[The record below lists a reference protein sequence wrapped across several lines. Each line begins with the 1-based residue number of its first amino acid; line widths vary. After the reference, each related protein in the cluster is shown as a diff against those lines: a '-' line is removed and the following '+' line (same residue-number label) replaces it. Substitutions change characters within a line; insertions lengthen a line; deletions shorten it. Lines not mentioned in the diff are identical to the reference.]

1 MKRLAPLVVSMN
13 LLDQP
18 IKSSFGQRA
27 SPVHVSDTIV
37 DELGSGKLRQA
48 KPYADTVSVVGGRLV
63 GLLINFFLLEA
74 RASLMARASL
84 LFYNL
89 LRLEPLSW
97 LEPRYYFWS

>member
-1 MKRLAPLVVSMN
+1 MYALLRGKGDEKTGSLVVSMN

-48 KPYADTVSVVGGRLV
+48 KPYQCSIHKH
-63 GLLINFFLLEA
+63 GLCKFLIL
-74 RASLMARASL
+74 
-84 LFYNL
+84 
-89 LRLEPLSW
+89 
-97 LEPRYYFWS
+97 